1 MLAPRRAIQL
11 EITRQTALSWLD
23 IYYTE
28 RSFGLLDQLGRQVDL
43 LCSTVQPLIAS

>member
-1 MLAPRRAIQL
+1 MLAPIGVMQL
-11 EITRQTALSWLD
+11 EITRQAALSWLD
-23 IYYTE
+23 VYYAE